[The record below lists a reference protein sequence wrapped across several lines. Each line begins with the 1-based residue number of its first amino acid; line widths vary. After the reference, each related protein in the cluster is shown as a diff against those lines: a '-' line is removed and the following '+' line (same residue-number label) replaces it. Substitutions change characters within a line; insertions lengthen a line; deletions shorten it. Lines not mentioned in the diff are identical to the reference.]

1 MSNTSV
7 KKLDYQTVANDI
19 LMNSNDTEKD
29 LIRISIVSGEASN
42 RIINQIGNQVSYEV
56 AIKLIRGIRRA

>member
-19 LMNSNDTEKD
+19 LMNSKDTEKD